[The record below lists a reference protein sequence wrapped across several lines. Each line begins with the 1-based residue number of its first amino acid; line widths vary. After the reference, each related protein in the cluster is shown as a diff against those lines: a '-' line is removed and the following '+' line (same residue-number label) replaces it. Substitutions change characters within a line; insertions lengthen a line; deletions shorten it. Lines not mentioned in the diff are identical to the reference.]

1 MRVLSLLT
9 FLMALNVQP
18 LWAQCILDLGADT
31 ALFCEGSCV
40 PIDAGSDW
48 VSVSWS
54 TGETTAAICAQ
65 QTGWHVATVTD
76 AFACAASDSVFVIR
90 LIHSAHAEEQE
101 VCAGQLVEMR
111 GLLSAEIQSIGSYNQ
126 ITYLPDG
133 SGVNYETNILV
144 EDMPAGSVYEG
155 GAGFLEIC
163 VNMEHSY
170 LGDLE
175 MMLTCPNG
183 TSVNIFNAYTGN
195 GLFPGGT
202 GGGGTYLG
210 QALDNGNGT
219 PGVGWDYCFSD
230 MATWGTLGNEYG
242 DGNTVPAGGTTPG
255 NAMAPGTYLPED
267 SFAALIGCPLNG
279 DWTITIRDNQGI
291 DDGYIMFWG
300 IGIAADLGPVD
311 YSWSNGDVSQ
321 TITAPVTETEMWV
334 DMTLQGVMCSDTVS
348 FVVNPLPEISL
359 GITNSTCNESTGI
372 IEPFFTDSFFIYLF
386 GELDFPLPSFGLD
399 PGLYNVSVY
408 SPEGCISDTLI
419 EISLAIDSVDNIT
432 GATVVFPSQEFTY
445 SVPFSECLNYFWTI
459 ENGVIVSGQ
468 GTNEVTVFWNDSI
481 SGWISVSMS
490 ETRSFEQT
498 VILYVG
504 TATGIGEINAANI
517 QLGPNPFTAEINIS
531 SDTRIHTAEVL
542 DATGR
547 VVFRTSNVNGTKAV
561 LALESLQAGAYW
573 LILETDKGR
582 ISEQIHKQ

>member
-1 MRVLSLLT
+1 MRILL
-9 FLMALNVQP
+9 FLPLILLLNVQYAM
-18 LWAQCILDLGADT
+18 AQCTLALGADT
-31 ALFCEGSCV
+31 AVFCEGSCTTL
-40 PIDAGSDW
+40 DAGNAWTSIL
-48 VSVSWS
+48 WS
-54 TGETTAAICAQ
+54 TGETTTAICAQ

-90 LIHSAHAEEQE
+90 LIHSANAEEQE
-101 VCAGQLVEMR
+101 VCAGQFVEMR

-144 EDMPAGSVYEG
+144 EDMPVGSVYEG

-230 MATWGTLGNEYG
+230 MATWGTLGNEYD

-300 IGIAADLGPVD
+300 IGIATDLGPVD

-334 DMTLQGVMCSDTVS
+334 DMTLQGVTCTDTVS
-348 FVVNPLPEISL
+348 FTVNPLPEVIL
-359 GITNSTCNESTGI
+359 GIFNSDCNSSNGE
-372 IEPFFTDSFFIYLF
+372 IELLF
-386 GELDFPLPSFGLD
+386 GDSMIIFLLSEPEFPYASLWSRPR
-399 PGLYNVSVY
+399 
-408 SPEGCISDTLI
+408 TL
-419 EISLAIDSVDNIT
+419 
-432 GATVVFPSQEFTY
+432 
-445 SVPFSECLNYFWTI
+445 
-459 ENGVIVSGQ
+459 
-468 GTNEVTVFWNDSI
+468 
-481 SGWISVSMS
+481 
-490 ETRSFEQT
+490 
-498 VILYVG
+498 
-504 TATGIGEINAANI
+504 
-517 QLGPNPFTAEINIS
+517 
-531 SDTRIHTAEVL
+531 
-542 DATGR
+542 
-547 VVFRTSNVNGTKAV
+547 
-561 LALESLQAGAYW
+561 
-573 LILETDKGR
+573 
-582 ISEQIHKQ
+582 